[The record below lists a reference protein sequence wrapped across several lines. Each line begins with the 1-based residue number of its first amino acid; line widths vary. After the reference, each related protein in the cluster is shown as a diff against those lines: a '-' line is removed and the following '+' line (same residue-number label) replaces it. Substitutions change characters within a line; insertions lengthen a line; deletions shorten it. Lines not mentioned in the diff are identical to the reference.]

1 MVAFLCCCSS
11 CLAWFEWVEILLLSG
26 LNWVDCVEMVN
37 SCDVCVCMNWD
48 RNRILL
54 VISIARHDVDDVIVV
69 IAVVVDVVA
78 CCYCCC
84 CGC

>member
-1 MVAFLCCCSS
+1 M
-11 CLAWFEWVEILLLSG
+11 LSG

-48 RNRILL
+48 WNRILP
-54 VISIARHDVDDVIVV
+54 VIIIARHDVDDVIVV
-69 IAVVVDVVA
+69 ISVVVVVSDVVEVVVDVVA

-84 CGC
+84 WGCR